1 MGRVIHISAA
11 GRRLVRDVPAAK
23 VCRSCKEKKPASE
36 FRQYLRN
43 ADGLASYCKACNS
56 KDSNAYNKR
65 QVRSNWASRL
75 LHYVRVAYSGAK
87 RRKKVSLWEPYDI
100 DRAFLFELLARQ
112 QGRCFW
118 TNVEMSLE
126 EMGKPWSISLDRVDC
141 DRGYTRDNVVLVCMS
156 ANLARND
163 SSPDDIR
170 AFIEMIRR
178 S

>member
-1 MGRVIHISAA
+1 MGKVVHISAA

-23 VCRSCKEKKPASE
+23 VCSECKTAKPASD
-36 FRQYLRN
+36 FNRYPRN
-43 ADGLASYCKACNS
+43 ADGLMSRCKACGS
-56 KDSNAYNKR
+56 KRTNAYNQQYIR
-65 QVRSNWASRL
+65 LNWANRL
-75 LHYVRVAYSGAK
+75 LIYVRNAYAGAK
-87 RRKKVSLWEPYDI
+87 RRKKVLDWAPHDL
-100 DRAFLFELLARQ
+100 DREFLFELLKRQ
-112 QGRCFW
+112 QGRCYW
-118 TNVEMSLE
+118 TGVAMALE